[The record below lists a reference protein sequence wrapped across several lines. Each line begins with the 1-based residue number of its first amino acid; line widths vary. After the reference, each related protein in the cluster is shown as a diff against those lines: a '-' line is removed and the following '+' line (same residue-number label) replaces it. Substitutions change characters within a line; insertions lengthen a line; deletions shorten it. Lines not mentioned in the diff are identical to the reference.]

1 MLKHGGA
8 YRSLAILPGPA
19 SAGATALAARELGPN
34 ASVLA
39 GVGHDVIL
47 CQEAW
52 DLPLSSI
59 AVDIIERR
67 RDYADF
73 ASRVQTR
80 SDIAW
85 TPLASPTSAF
95 AAAGADAFAGAMPT
109 MTQVL

>member
-19 SAGATALAARELGPN
+19 SAGSTAVATRELGPN

-47 CQEAW
+47 CQEGW
-52 DLPLSSI
+52 DAPLSSI

-73 ASRVQTR
+73 ASRVRTR

-85 TPLASPTSAF
+85 TPLASPAATF
-95 AAAGADAFAGAMPT
+95 AAPAGAAATPSA
-109 MTQVL
+109 TQVL